1 MEILLKILLRFLSIL
16 PFRVQMFLGMLLG
29 KLLFRVLKKRR
40 RVVAWNIKKCFPNLS
55 QNEIDIVSRKNFT
68 RLGQALFEICNSYFW
83 SDKKFIGKIKNIE
96 EFKKKITAI
105 KNSKNLLLVPHTG
118 NVDFVVR
125 APSLFLKVNGMQRAA
140 ENKLWDKIMTEGRG
154 KFVEKIFLPNQ
165 GKKLLDTLND
175 GESVLYAPD
184 QDYGFKNSI
193 FVDFFGHKALTV
205 VFPSILVKRTNC
217 KVFLLTLVKK
227 DNYYHADLEELFL
240 EGLNV
245 ENDLRKINFAIENF
259 ARNNMTEY
267 YWIHRRFKNRPEKED
282 SFYPDD
288 ALRESWL

>member
-1 MEILLKILLRFLSIL
+1 
-16 PFRVQMFLGMLLG
+16 MFLGMLLG
-29 KLLFRVLKKRR
+29 KLLYRVLKKRR

-205 VFPSILVKRTNC
+205 VFPSILVKRTDC

-259 ARNNMTEY
+259 AKNNMTEY

>member
-1 MEILLKILLRFLSIL
+1 
-16 PFRVQMFLGMLLG
+16 MFLGMLLG

-96 EFKKKITAI
+96 EFKRKITAI

-140 ENKLWDKIMTEGRG
+140 ENKLWNKIMTEGRG

-165 GKKLLDTLND
+165 GKKLLDTLNN

-240 EGLNV
+240 EGLKV

-267 YWIHRRFKNRPEKED
+267 YWIHRRFKNRPENED

>member
-1 MEILLKILLRFLSIL
+1 
-16 PFRVQMFLGMLLG
+16 MFLGMLLG

-55 QNEIDIVSRKNFT
+55 QNEIDLISRKNFT

-96 EFKKKITAI
+96 EFKRKITAI

-205 VFPSILVKRTNC
+205 VFPSILVKRTKC

>member
-1 MEILLKILLRFLSIL
+1 
-16 PFRVQMFLGMLLG
+16 MFLGMLLG

-96 EFKKKITAI
+96 EFKRKITAI

>member
-1 MEILLKILLRFLSIL
+1 
-16 PFRVQMFLGMLLG
+16 MFLGMLLG
-29 KLLFRVLKKRR
+29 KLLYRVLKKRR

-83 SDKKFIGKIKNIE
+83 SDKKFMGKIKNIE

-125 APSLFLKVNGMQRAA
+125 APSLFFKVNGMQRAA

-193 FVDFFGHKALTV
+193 FIDFFGHKALTV

-259 ARNNMTEY
+259 AENNMTEY

>member
-1 MEILLKILLRFLSIL
+1 MEILLKILLRFLSVL
-16 PFRVQMFLGMLLG
+16 PFKVQMFLGKLLG
-29 KLLFRVLKKRR
+29 KLLYRVLKKRR

-55 QNEIDIVSRKNFT
+55 QNEIETLAKNNFT

-83 SDKKFIGKIKNIE
+83 SDKKFLRKIKNIE

-105 KNSKNLLLVPHTG
+105 QDSKNLLLVPHTG

-140 ENKLWDKIMTEGRG
+140 ENKLWNKIMTDGRG
-154 KFVEKIFLPNQ
+154 KFVEKIFLPNE

-217 KVFLLTLVKK
+217 KVFLLTLVKE
-227 DNYYHADLEELFL
+227 DDFYHADIKELFL
-240 EGLNV
+240 EGTNV

-288 ALRESWL
+288 ALRDNWL

>member
-55 QNEIDIVSRKNFT
+55 QNEIDLISRKNFT

>member
-1 MEILLKILLRFLSIL
+1 
-16 PFRVQMFLGMLLG
+16 MFLGMLLG
-29 KLLFRVLKKRR
+29 KLLYRVLKKRR

-193 FVDFFGHKALTV
+193 FIDFFGHKALTV

-259 ARNNMTEY
+259 AENNMTEY

>member
-1 MEILLKILLRFLSIL
+1 
-16 PFRVQMFLGMLLG
+16 MFLGMLLG
-29 KLLFRVLKKRR
+29 KLLYRVLKKRR

-55 QNEIDIVSRKNFT
+55 QNEIDILSRKNFT

-83 SDKKFIGKIKNIE
+83 SDRKFIAKIKNIE
-96 EFKKKITAI
+96 EFKRKIIAI
-105 KNSKNLLLVPHTG
+105 QDSKNLLLVPHTG

-140 ENKLWDKIMTEGRG
+140 ENKLWNKVMTEGRG

-227 DNYYHADLEELFL
+227 DNCYHADLEELFL
-240 EGLNV
+240 EGSNV
-245 ENDLRKINFAIENF
+245 EKDLRKINFAITRSGSSVLAELFN
-259 ARNNMTEY
+259 ARIPFISVPLPSSADNHQYKNAKKYTLNN
-267 YWIHRRFKNRPEKED
+267 
-282 SFYPDD
+282 
-288 ALRESWL
+288 

>member
-1 MEILLKILLRFLSIL
+1 
-16 PFRVQMFLGMLLG
+16 VQMFLGMLLG

-55 QNEIDIVSRKNFT
+55 QNEIDLISRKNFT

>member
-1 MEILLKILLRFLSIL
+1 MEILLKILLRFLSVL
-16 PFRVQMFLGMLLG
+16 PFKVQMFLGKLLG
-29 KLLFRVLKKRR
+29 KLLYKVLKKRR

-55 QNEIDIVSRKNFT
+55 QNEIETLAKNNFT

-83 SDKKFIGKIKNIE
+83 SDKKFLRKIKNIE

-105 KNSKNLLLVPHTG
+105 QDSKNLLLVPHTG

-140 ENKLWDKIMTEGRG
+140 ENKLWNKIMTDGRG
-154 KFVEKIFLPNQ
+154 KFVEKIFLPNE

-217 KVFLLTLVKK
+217 KVFLLTLVKE
-227 DNYYHADLEELFL
+227 DDLYHADIKELFL
-240 EGLNV
+240 EGTNV

-288 ALRESWL
+288 ALRDNWL